1 MIEVLRAQVDVPQDA
16 HELSKLLC
24 VQRGWQTVCLAA
36 HVKLVTAWACHVSWK
51 ELCPT
56 PKVLYVCRR
65 ATAVTSRLSLG
76 SQAILMFVVRANFVG
91 QKKKLAN
98 NLYNKILLNLS
109 HAI

>member
-1 MIEVLRAQVDVPQDA
+1 MIEVLRALVDVPQDA

-36 HVKLVTAWACHVSWK
+36 HVQLVTSWACRVSWK

-56 PKVLYVCRR
+56 PKVLHVCRR

-76 SQAILMFVVRANFVG
+76 SQAIFMFVVRANFVG
-91 QKKKLAN
+91 QKKVD
-98 NLYNKILLNLS
+98 
-109 HAI
+109 